1 MSPSSSVD
9 GPSDA
14 SSASNADGVVDV
26 DGVTEVAHVR
36 DRRRVLAVTA
46 TTLFCSALIWFN
58 YAAVLPQVTEE
69 WGLTGIEA
77 GAVFGAFQA
86 GYLLSIL
93 PAGWLADRYSPRWVI
108 AVGAAG
114 TALPSLAF
122 AALADGIILGV
133 ALRFL
138 SGLFVAGVYVPGMRF
153 LSDWFPK
160 TVRGQALG
168 AYIGTFE
175 LGSGLS
181 FVFATAVAEAVDW
194 RVAIA
199 ATSVGGLVISPLI
212 VVATRDAP
220 NRVEPTASGIGWS
233 LFRNRPYLLAVGIY
247 AWHNWELFGVRGW
260 LLAFLVATPAFAA
273 TGSTVIPGLVV
284 GAMIVAS
291 GVGNLAGGWLSDRID
306 RQAVLAIGLGA
317 SAFVSAVFGFIG
329 GLTTPLLVG
338 VVLVYGVVL
347 ALDSAPTSTLV
358 TEVVSDEHVGT
369 ALSVQSLVGFST
381 TIISPVVFGI
391 ALDWGG
397 YTAAFPML
405 AAGALVGLGFVGLLG
420 RTVRS

>member
-1 MSPSSSVD
+1 VSPSSAVD

-14 SSASNADGVVDV
+14 SSASDADDVVDV
-26 DGVTEVAHVR
+26 DAVTEAAHVR

-114 TALPSLAF
+114 TALPSLTF
-122 AALADGIILGV
+122 AAVADGVILGV

-153 LSDWFPK
+153 LSDWFPE
-160 TVRGQALG
+160 TVRGRALG
-168 AYIGTFE
+168 VYIGTFE

-199 ATSVGGLVISPLI
+199 ATSVGGLVISPLV

-220 NRVEPTASGIGWS
+220 NRSEPTESGIGWS
-233 LFRNRPYLLAVGIY
+233 LFRNRPYLLAVSIY

-291 GVGNLAGGWLSDRID
+291 GAGNLAGGWLSDRID
-306 RQAVLAIGLGA
+306 RQAVLAVGLGA
-317 SAFVSAVFGFIG
+317 SALLSAGFGFVG
-329 GLTTPLLVG
+329 GLSTPLLVG
-338 VVLVYGVVL
+338 LVLIYGLVL
-347 ALDSAPTSTLV
+347 ALDSAPTSALV
-358 TEVVSDEHVGT
+358 TEVVDDEHVGK

-391 ALDWGG
+391 ALDLGG
-397 YTAAFPML
+397 YTAAFPTL
-405 AAGALVGLGFVGLLG
+405 AAGALIGLGFVGLLG

>member
-1 MSPSSSVD
+1 MSPSSAVD

-14 SSASNADGVVDV
+14 SSASDADDVVDV
-26 DGVTEVAHVR
+26 DAVTEAAHVR

-46 TTLFCSALIWFN
+46 TTLFCSVLIWFN

-114 TALPSLAF
+114 TALPSLTF
-122 AALADGIILGV
+122 AAVADGVILGV

-153 LSDWFPK
+153 LSDWFPE
-160 TVRGQALG
+160 TVRGRALG
-168 AYIGTFE
+168 VYIGTFE

-212 VVATRDAP
+212 LVATRDAP
-220 NRVEPTASGIGWS
+220 NRSEPTESGIGWS
-233 LFRNRPYLLAVGIY
+233 LFRNRPYLLAVSIY

-291 GVGNLAGGWLSDRID
+291 GAGNIAGGWLSDHID
-306 RQAVLAIGLGA
+306 RQAVLAVGLGA
-317 SAFVSAVFGFIG
+317 SALLSAGFGFVG
-329 GLTTPLLVG
+329 GLSIPLLVG
-338 VVLVYGVVL
+338 VVLIYGLVL
-347 ALDSAPTSTLV
+347 ALDSAPTSALV
-358 TEVVSDEHVGT
+358 TEVVDDEHVGK

-381 TIISPVVFGI
+381 TIISPVIFGI
-391 ALDWGG
+391 ALDLGG
-397 YTAAFPML
+397 YTAAFPTL
-405 AAGALVGLGFVGLLG
+405 AAGALIGLGFVGLLG

>member
-1 MSPSSSVD
+1 MSPSSAVD
-9 GPSDA
+9 DPSDA
-14 SSASNADGVVDV
+14 TSASDADDVVAV
-26 DGVTEVAHVR
+26 DGVAETAHIR

-58 YAAVLPQVTEE
+58 YAAVLPQVTAE

-108 AVGAAG
+108 AVGTAG
-114 TALPSLAF
+114 TAIPSLIF
-122 AALADGIILGV
+122 AAVADGVILGV
-133 ALRFL
+133 TLRFL
-138 SGLFVAGVYVPGMRF
+138 SGLFVAGAYVPGMRF
-153 LSDWFPK
+153 LSDWFPEA
-160 TVRGQALG
+160 VRGRALG

-194 RVAIA
+194 RVAVA

-212 VVATRDAP
+212 LVATRDAP
-220 NRVEPTASGIGWS
+220 DRSEPTASGTGWS

-306 RQAVLAIGLGA
+306 RRVVLAVGLGA
-317 SAFVSAVFGFIG
+317 SAVVSAGFGFVG
-329 GLTTPLLVG
+329 GLSTPLLVG
-338 VVLVYGVVL
+338 VVLVYGLVL

-358 TEVVSDEHVGT
+358 TEVVDDEHVGT

-397 YTAAFPML
+397 YTVAFPTL
-405 AAGALVGLGFVGLLG
+405 AAGAIIGLGFVGLLG